1 MRSRS
6 HRLPIAEPR
15 HDDWVDGSWTVDC
28 VCGVTFDDGEE
39 MVNCDEC
46 GVWVHTRCSRYVKSE
61 KSFAC
66 DKCKS
71 KSSAGGGGSSGVR
84 NDSEETEVA
93 EFLVELPT
101 KTLRMENP
109 IPATV
114 ASRRPF
120 RLWTDI
126 PMEDRVHVQGVAGG
140 EPALFSGTGMSSVF
154 GPQLWKSTGYVPK
167 KFNFKYTEFP
177 FLGQGQVEEK
187 EEEEMDKTNGEKNAN
202 RADNGARV
210 LFSLLK
216 KNESSSPSPVVNS
229 ASVKGVVESGPC
241 NEKVVSRQ
249 KKKLD
254 GEKPYSAPEDGI
266 KKKSNSVTVVLHS
279 GKRKKEELGT
289 SKDQNVKKKVRAIEK
304 EGEVKKRA
312 VHGSKAASKFS
323 SDAKHLEFSQDRG
336 CKTVNDDLQS
346 GKRLGDQP
354 LDRLGECATNL
365 ASNEHG
371 LEATPK
377 NDVSSGETLRVGN
390 KGDQVPVESENFS
403 KTCNGVDSLIE
414 ANGLQS
420 LPVKEEVTGDTLQ
433 RCQAGTGSVGISS
446 CKKESMAVD
455 VRITGDDAKES
466 EHGQDSDID
475 EANSRP
481 IKKLKSE
488 LDADDHGDRFVESP
502 RLNDVKLDGAK
513 ASTQY
518 PDSSVN
524 VVTGE
529 GEVVGTSTIN
539 AEASEA
545 KVLDASKSLTVG
557 RPRTD
562 KPDEST
568 GNAHHSKREHLGP
581 EGSMGA
587 RKRSSGLKPSSE
599 VADELLKSNGTS
611 RSHST
616 ASYQRKAGVSVLRST
631 STSGTM
637 PKSSDSYM
645 AATAQNSSV
654 HSRQELSDSSQGTMK
669 DNVSADNVER
679 VEKCGRPKKLVKESS
694 RPGSMTKISETHKL
708 SNASDSKRPSSDA
721 KDPCIHSSSK
731 VPLGSNVASSHA
743 SGECSSPPPIDGAS
757 NMQNKAAASAVPGKG
772 EKSNQPGCTPSARG
786 HVASM
791 TSPASSNVP
800 ATLSDEELAL
810 LLHQELNS
818 SPRVPRVPRMR
829 HAGSLPQLTGPS
841 ATSML
846 MKRASSGGKDQ
857 GMVSRRR
864 TKDGSG
870 EGSHTSLEV
879 DNEAKKMERKPNSP
893 DNRRQD
899 SSYNVDQL
907 SKREADGGGLV
918 KSVQSSKKTHMN
930 NSLSSSTDANGH
942 NISSSR
948 PSSRNPSDDD
958 PRMVGRPMN
967 RTLPGLIAEI
977 MSEGKRMT
985 YEELCNA
992 VLPHWPHL
1000 RKHNGERYAYSSH
1013 SQAVLDCLRNRSEW
1027 ARLVDRGPKTS
1038 ASRKRRKLD
1047 ADSMSIESEDNE
1059 EQRVKNS
1066 KDGGSK
1072 SFDSHQEDFPKG
1084 KRKARKRRR
1093 LALQG
1098 RGIVRRRRRADV
1110 VSDDESESFSYSSED
1125 SMYSEEEI
1133 QGGGGTCV
1141 VGSEVSAS
1149 SDEARLT

>member
-71 KSSAGGGGSSGVR
+71 KNSGGGGGSSRVR
-84 NDSEETEVA
+84 NESEETEVA

-126 PMEDRVHVQGVAGG
+126 PMEERVHVQGVAGG

-167 KFNFKYTEFP
+167 KFNFKYTDFP

-187 EEEEMDKTNGEKNAN
+187 EEEDMDKTNGEKNAN

-216 KNESSSPSPVVNS
+216 KNESSSPTPAVDS
-229 ASVKGVVESGPC
+229 ASAKVVVEGGPC
-241 NEKVVSRQ
+241 HGKVAPRQ
-249 KKKLD
+249 KTKLD
-254 GEKPYSAPEDGI
+254 GEKPYSAPEDGL

-289 SKDQNVKKKVRAIEK
+289 SKDQNVKKKVRATEK
-304 EGEVKKRA
+304 EGDVKKRA
-312 VHGSKAASKFS
+312 VHGSKAASTFS

-336 CKTVNDDLQS
+336 CKAVNDDLQS
-346 GKRLGDQP
+346 GKNLGDQP

-371 LEATPK
+371 LEAAPR
-377 NDVSSGETLRVGN
+377 NDASSGETLRVGN
-390 KGDQVPVESENFS
+390 KADQVPVESENLS
-403 KTCNGVDSLIE
+403 KTCNGVESLIE
-414 ANGLQS
+414 ANGFRS
-420 LPVKEEVTGDTLQ
+420 LPVKEEVTGDALQ

-446 CKKESMAVD
+446 CEKEPMAVD
-455 VRITGDDAKES
+455 VRIAGAEAKES

-488 LDADDHGDRFVESP
+488 LDADDLGDHCVESLH
-502 RLNDVKLDGAK
+502 LNDVKLDSVK
-513 ASTQY
+513 VSTQY
-518 PDSSVN
+518 LESSVN

-529 GEVVGTSTIN
+529 GKVVGTSTIN

-545 KVLDASKSLTVG
+545 KVLDASRSLTVG
-557 RPRTD
+557 HPRTD

-568 GNAHHSKREHLGP
+568 GNAHHSKREHSGP

-587 RKRSSGLKPSSE
+587 RKRSSGLKPISE
-599 VADELLKSNGTS
+599 EADELLKSNGTG

-616 ASYQRKAGVSVLRST
+616 ASYQRKSGVSVLRST
-631 STSGTM
+631 STSGIM
-637 PKSSDSYM
+637 SKSSDNY
-645 AATAQNSSV
+645 ATATAQNSSV
-654 HSRQELSDSSQGTMK
+654 HSRQELSDSSQGTIK
-669 DNVSADNVER
+669 DNASADKVER
-679 VEKCGRPKKLVKESS
+679 VEKSGRPKKLVKESS
-694 RPGSMTKISETHKL
+694 RPGSVTKILETNKL
-708 SNASDSKRPSSDA
+708 SNASDSKKPSSDA
-721 KDPCIHSSSK
+721 KDPSIHSSSK
-731 VPLGSNVASSHA
+731 VPLSSNVASSHVA
-743 SGECSSPPPIDGAS
+743 GECASPPPTEGAS
-757 NMQNKAAASAVPGKG
+757 NMQTKAAASAVPGKS
-772 EKSNQPGCTPSARG
+772 EKSYQPGCIPSARG
-786 HVASM
+786 HVTSM

-841 ATSML
+841 ATSVL
-846 MKRASSGGKDQ
+846 MKRTSSGGGKDQ
-857 GMVSRRR
+857 GMASRRR
-864 TKDGSG
+864 TKDSSG
-870 EGSHTSLEV
+870 EGSYASLEV

-899 SSYNVDQL
+899 SSYSVDQL
-907 SKREADGGGLV
+907 SRKEADGGQV
-918 KSVQSSKKTHMN
+918 RSVQSMKKTHMN
-930 NSLSSSTDANGH
+930 NSLSSSADANGH

-948 PSSRNPSDDD
+948 PSSRNASDDD
-958 PRMVGRPMN
+958 PRMVGRQMN

-1047 ADSMSIESEDNE
+1047 ADSISIESEDNE
-1059 EQRVKNS
+1059 DQKVKNS
-1066 KDGGSK
+1066 KDAGSK

-1084 KRKARKRRR
+1084 KRKARKRRQ

-1133 QGGGGTCV
+1133 QGGGTSV

-1149 SDEARLT
+1149 SDEAR